1 MSQGRELEPKPGKES
16 ISNNADGRAQV
27 RTRVCPCW
35 VGCLG
40 PSRREKRTVRG
51 SRAPANE
58 EDFPPEERYEPG
70 IVRSCPHRGAA
81 GNVKSELWQR
91 EEVATHEDPSV
102 DLIGLTS

>member
-1 MSQGRELEPKPGKES
+1 MRKISPQRRDMSL
-16 ISNNADGRAQV
+16 
-27 RTRVCPCW
+27 
-35 VGCLG
+35 
-40 PSRREKRTVRG
+40 
-51 SRAPANE
+51 
-58 EDFPPEERYEPG
+58 G